1 MKRCVLFVLVVIFVG
16 GCTKAK
22 KERPKDASEP
32 QDPLGLQ
39 LIQQD
44 GKYGYVDMNGEIV
57 IEPQFYDAGQFNDG
71 RARIKTQKKLAW
83 GYIDSSGKTV
93 IPAQFQGASDFRNGK
108 AVVLN
113 DEKFSAIAP
122 DGSRIGFYFGE
133 PSRRMRSPGDS
144 LFVFHPSGLELYS
157 TPESTGS
164 LIDVVP
170 YGERVVLLYD
180 TEAKQFETLE
190 ALKGE
195 WTCVRY
201 HNRKGYLFGVYL
213 TRALE
218 DQEREVVEA
227 RRVVV
232 DSRDD
237 DLYSVFTVTK
247 YATGR
252 YATAH
257 ETTGGGEREE
267 IVPNATVEEILAKL
281 KSNPS
286 DELGALIQFFT
297 GETGTY
303 TMESGEKVSILVK
316 RDAEGFFDSVGFT
329 KTGEEEELN
338 INVARYNN
346 YHVAIN
352 IIATVEE

>member
-1 MKRCVLFVLVVIFVG
+1 MKRILLFVLLGLFVG
-16 GCTKAK
+16 SCTKAK
-22 KERPKDASEP
+22 KERPKEVSEP

-44 GKYGYVDMNGEIV
+44 GKYGYADANGQIV
-57 IEPQFYDAGQFNDG
+57 IEPQFYEAGQFNDD
-71 RARIKTQKKLAW
+71 RARVKTEKKLAW
-83 GYIDSSGKTV
+83 GYIDGTGKTA
-93 IPAQFQGASDFRNGK
+93 IPAQFQGAGDFRNGK

-113 DEKFSAIAP
+113 DEKFSTIAP
-122 DGSRIGFYFGE
+122 DGSLIGFYFDE
-133 PSRRMRSPGDS
+133 PSRRMRSPGDT
-144 LFVFHPSGLELYS
+144 LFVFHPSGLELHS
-157 TPESTGS
+157 TAEANGS

-170 YGERVVLLYD
+170 YGERVVILYD
-180 TEAKQFETLE
+180 TEPKRFETLD
-190 ALKGE
+190 AFRGE
-195 WTCVRY
+195 WVCVRY
-201 HNRKGYLFGVYL
+201 RNMKGYLFGVYL
-213 TRALE
+213 SKAME
-218 DQEREVVEA
+218 DREREVAEA

-237 DLYSVFTVTK
+237 DIYSVYTVTK

-267 IVPNATVEEILAKL
+267 IVPNATVEEVLAKL
-281 KSNPS
+281 KFNPS
-286 DELGALIQFFT
+286 DELGALVQFFT

-316 RDAEGFFDSVGFT
+316 RDAEGFYDSVGLT

-338 INVARYNN
+338 INIARYNN
-346 YHVAIN
+346 YHVVIN
-352 IIATVEE
+352 IIATMVD